1 MSKKGITC
9 ERDVMGSMMANMP
22 RGQYISEGGNKF
34 CQSCDCILLLQCTQA
49 VAPDYKERQCSCT
62 ECDCLEIFKEENPAL
77 AKSYGWDK

>member
-9 ERDVMGSMMANMP
+9 ERDLLGSMMANMP
-22 RGQYISEGGNKF
+22 SGQYIAKDGNKF
-34 CQSCDCILLLQCTQA
+34 CQSCDCTIQKECTLA

-62 ECDCLEIFKEENPAL
+62 ECDCLEIFKEESPTL